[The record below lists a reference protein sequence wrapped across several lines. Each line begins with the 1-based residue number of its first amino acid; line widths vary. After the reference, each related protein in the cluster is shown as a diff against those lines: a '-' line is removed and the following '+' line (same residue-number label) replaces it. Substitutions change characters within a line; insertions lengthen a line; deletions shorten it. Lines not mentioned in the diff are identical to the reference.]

1 MSTLIFSQAAIF
13 RMQQL
18 ASSYF
23 HRTGIRHRISSDDG
37 MMNLLKEAGLCGEK
51 EVRRCYDAF
60 VMELNKRQIDGL
72 VARGVNLRLPTQF
85 TLATPVARQA
95 G

>member
-1 MSTLIFSQAAIF
+1 MTTLIFSQAAIF

-23 HRTGIRHRISSDDG
+23 HKTGVRHRISSDEG
-37 MMNLLKEAGLCGEK
+37 MLDLLKEAALCGEK

-72 VARGVNLRLPTQF
+72 AARGVKLRLPTQF
-85 TLATPVARQA
+85 TLATPIRQA

>member
-1 MSTLIFSQAAIF
+1 MTTLIFSQAAIF

-23 HRTGIRHRISSDDG
+23 HNTGVRHRISSDDG
-37 MMNLLKEAGLCGEK
+37 MMELLKETALCGEK

-72 VARGVNLRLPTQF
+72 TTRGVKLRLPTQF
-85 TLATPVARQA
+85 TLATPIRQA